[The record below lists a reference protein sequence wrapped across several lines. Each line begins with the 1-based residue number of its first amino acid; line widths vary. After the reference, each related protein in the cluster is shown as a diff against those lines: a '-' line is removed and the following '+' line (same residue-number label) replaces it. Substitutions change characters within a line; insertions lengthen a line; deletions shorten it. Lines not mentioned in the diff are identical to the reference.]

1 MDGLLADQRRA
12 YDTQEF
18 HIGLT
23 SLWGA
28 IGAVNS
34 YFTAQAPW
42 ALKKTDPARM
52 ATVLYVTA
60 EAIRQAAILVQPLMP
75 TSAAL
80 LLDQLGVAA
89 EARGFDQLGAAGR
102 LVPGTALPAPQG
114 VFPRWVD
121 EAPAA

>member
-1 MDGLLADQRRA
+1 
-12 YDTQEF
+12 
-18 HIGLT
+18 
-23 SLWGA
+23 
-28 IGAVNS
+28 
-34 YFTAQAPW
+34 
-42 ALKKTDPARM
+42 M

-80 LLDQLGVAA
+80 LLDQLG
-89 EARGFDQLGAAGR
+89 AAGR
-102 LVPGTALPAPQG
+102 LLPGTVLPAPQG

>member
-1 MDGLLADQRRA
+1 MLLK
-12 YDTQEF
+12 
-18 HIGLT
+18 
-23 SLWGA
+23 S
-28 IGAVNS
+28 
-34 YFTAQAPW
+34 
-42 ALKKTDPARM
+42 DPARM

-89 EARGFDQLGAAGR
+89 EARGFDQLGVAGR

-114 VFPRWVD
+114 VFPRWVV